1 MNYFT
6 EDMGSL
12 LRLQHCNLPATVR
25 VHAYS
30 GGFKEAKVAVQN
42 FYVNPQTV
50 NPPYFTMEWWAYPR
64 MTITCC

>member
-6 EDMGSL
+6 EDIAVYRGFNIATY
-12 LRLQHCNLPATVR
+12 LQR
-25 VHAYS
+25 SVHAYS